1 LRALVTGGAGFIGTH
16 IAQALVAR
24 GDQVCVLDNLDP
36 RVHGD
41 ETPTLSEK
49 VRFIHGDLLAPS
61 SVQEALRDR
70 VDVVF
75 HEAAMVGFGKG
86 GADAQAYV
94 TTNVI
99 GTIRLMD
106 AIAKQYNAIRPRFVL
121 GSSMAIYGEGAYV
134 CKTCG
139 KEREGLRKQRD
150 LMNFQWD
157 PLCVE
162 CGEKLEP
169 CPITENQPPR
179 PKTVYAITKL
189 NQELICMSLGQEFE
203 IPVVALRYHNVYGP
217 GMSRDTPYAG
227 VASIFKSRLLSGLSP
242 TIYEDGKQLRD
253 FVHVE
258 DIVQANLIVAEA
270 PEEDVAFD
278 AFNVGTGRPHAIVD
292 FARGLA
298 ESLAPDIR
306 PELPGLF
313 RLGDVR
319 HIFANVSK
327 IERLGFKPRVSF
339 EEGVSRFAQEPPR
352 APPKVVFS

>member
-1 LRALVTGGAGFIGTH
+1 MAIF
-16 IAQALVAR
+16 
-24 GDQVCVLDNLDP
+24 
-36 RVHGD
+36 
-41 ETPTLSEK
+41 
-49 VRFIHGDLLAPS
+49 LAPS

-106 AIAKQYNAIRPRFVL
+106 AIAKQYIPDSPSLRSRFINGDLRRRCLRVRNL
-121 GSSMAIYGEGAYV
+121 RQGTRGAA
-134 CKTCG
+134 KAA
-139 KEREGLRKQRD
+139 D

-189 NQELICMSLGQEFE
+189 NQELICMSLGQELE

-217 GMSRDTPYAG
+217 GMSATPPTQAWHLSSR
-227 VASIFKSRLLSGLSP
+227 VRLLSGLSP

-258 DIVQANLIVAEA
+258 I
-270 PEEDVAFD
+270 
-278 AFNVGTGRPHAIVD
+278 
-292 FARGLA
+292 
-298 ESLAPDIR
+298 
-306 PELPGLF
+306 
-313 RLGDVR
+313 
-319 HIFANVSK
+319 
-327 IERLGFKPRVSF
+327 
-339 EEGVSRFAQEPPR
+339 
-352 APPKVVFS
+352 